1 MLISP
6 TGKIVHI
13 NIDNIARK
21 PFVKYLGIYIDE
33 HLNWEPQ
40 IRHINSKLA
49 KNIGTLY
56 EVRNY
61 VDLDVLTQLYCTLIY
76 PYLNYGI
83 MSWGDACKNKTQKG
97 TN

>member
-40 IRHINSKLA
+40 IRHIA
-49 KNIGTLY
+49 KKIAN
-56 EVRNY
+56 
-61 VDLDVLTQLYCTLIY
+61 
-76 PYLNYGI
+76 
-83 MSWGDACKNKTQKG
+83 
-97 TN
+97 